1 MIRNLRL
8 SSGLCKTRVIR
19 YRLPKKAP
27 LEAKSSSAGAADITM
42 LAAFHRKL
50 VSAPFLGVPTHH
62 TLKRFE
68 RINEGPTMIQK
79 NLRENA
85 AAICASSGCKLPVR
99 NHLDDHGLS
108 LLYTDNNTSVAGRS
122 GVRIACVVDYRVQG
136 SHG

>member
-1 MIRNLRL
+1 M
-8 SSGLCKTRVIR
+8 
-19 YRLPKKAP
+19 
-27 LEAKSSSAGAADITM
+27 GAADITM

-85 AAICASSGCKLPVR
+85 AAICASSGCKLPIR

-108 LLYTDNNTSVAGRS
+108 LLYTDSDTSVAGRS
-122 GVRIACVVDYRVQG
+122 GVRIAIVVDYRVQG
-136 SHG
+136 SHGLPRSQR

>member
-1 MIRNLRL
+1 MQDQSDKIQA
-8 SSGLCKTRVIR
+8 SQE
-19 YRLPKKAP
+19 AP
-27 LEAKSSSAGAADITM
+27 LETRTSSVGAADITM

-85 AAICASSGCKLPVR
+85 AAICASSGCKLPIR

-108 LLYTDNNTSVAGRS
+108 LLYTDSDTSVAGRS
-122 GVRIACVVDYRVQG
+122 GVRIAIVVDYRVQG
-136 SHG
+136 SHGLPRSQR